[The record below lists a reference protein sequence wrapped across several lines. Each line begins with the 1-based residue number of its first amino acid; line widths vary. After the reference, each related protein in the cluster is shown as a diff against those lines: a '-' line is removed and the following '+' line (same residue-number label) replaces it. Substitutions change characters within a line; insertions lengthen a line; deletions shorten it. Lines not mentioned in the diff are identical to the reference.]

1 MATILDTII
10 EQKKTE
16 VAKLRKTPEKHAPHK
31 STKRGFIKA
40 LQNAPSLGII
50 AEVKKA
56 SPSKGIICADF
67 DPVKIGLSYEKGGA
81 HAISVLTDE
90 KFFQGCNDYLLAVRE
105 QVSIPVLRK
114 EFIIDPIQVEETS
127 HIGADA
133 MLLIAAVLDNA
144 QMRDLY
150 QTAIDLEIDPLIEIH
165 SFDELDRAMKLDPAL
180 IGINNRNLANFKV
193 DINLTIELIAK
204 IPSAVTVVSESGIEN
219 GDQASTLK
227 NHGVK
232 ALLVGESLVKL
243 PDPGKLIKELSC

>member
-10 EQKKTE
+10 ERKRTE
-16 VAKLRKTPEKHAPHK
+16 VAQLRKTPEKHTPRR

-40 LQNAPSLGII
+40 LQTAPSLGII

-56 SPSKGIICADF
+56 SPSKGIICPDF
-67 DPVKIGLSYEKGGA
+67 DPVKIGMSYEKGGA

-90 KFFQGCNDYLLAVRE
+90 QFFQGCNDYLLAVRE
-105 QVSIPVLRK
+105 HVSLPVIRK

-133 MLLIAAVLDNA
+133 MLLIAAVLDDS

-150 QTAIDLEIDPLIEIH
+150 QAALDLEIDPLIEIH
-165 SFDELDRAMKLDPAL
+165 SFDELDRTMKLDPAL
-180 IGINNRNLANFKV
+180 VGINNRNLANFKV

-204 IPSAVTVVSESGIEN
+204 IPSTVTVVSESGIEN

-227 NHGVK
+227 SHGVK